1 MHDVSAAHGESKAT
15 YLWVWAALL
24 LLTAVEVV
32 LAYKQVLAPVRMLE
46 VLLVLS
52 VIKAGLIT
60 MYFMHLKSEVPRMR
74 WLLTI
79 SVSACFALMWIF
91 FFRDADRIITLGVK
105 RDAVFGFRWSRS
117 GCGQRPPSRRAAR
130 CAMPTRPELRRMVS
144 GPSAEA

>member
-1 MHDVSAAHGESKAT
+1 MHDTTTAHGDSKAT
-15 YLWVWAALL
+15 YLWVWGALL

-32 LAYKQVLAPVRMLE
+32 LAYKQILHPVQMLE

-79 SVSACFALMWIF
+79 SVSACFFLMWAF
-91 FFRDADRIITLGVK
+91 FFRDADRILTLGVK
-105 RDAVFGFRWSRS
+105 
-117 GCGQRPPSRRAAR
+117 
-130 CAMPTRPELRRMVS
+130 
-144 GPSAEA
+144 

>member
-32 LAYKQVLAPVRMLE
+32 LAYKQVLAPVQMLE

-60 MYFMHLKSEVPRMR
+60 MYFMHLKSEIPRMR

-79 SVSACFALMWIF
+79 SVSACFVLMWIF

-105 RDAVFGFRWSRS
+105 
-117 GCGQRPPSRRAAR
+117 
-130 CAMPTRPELRRMVS
+130 
-144 GPSAEA
+144 

>member
-32 LAYKQVLAPVRMLE
+32 LAYKQVLAPVQMLE

-60 MYFMHLKSEVPRMR
+60 MYFMHLKSEISRMR

-79 SVSACFALMWIF
+79 SVSACFVLMWIF

-105 RDAVFGFRWSRS
+105 
-117 GCGQRPPSRRAAR
+117 
-130 CAMPTRPELRRMVS
+130 
-144 GPSAEA
+144 